1 MRKSKTTLNY
11 FQKIR
16 KTLPDEQFAR
26 VMNEIHNASER
37 EQEAFWQII
46 TSGYPTSFALSNY
59 KNLHEYVKNRNI
71 NYTEALGNMYE
82 IYPGLEAGIRIK
94 YPEWYKLN

>member
-1 MRKSKTTLNY
+1 MKNSKTTVNY
-11 FQKIR
+11 IQKIK
-16 KTLPDEQFAR
+16 KTLPNEQFAR
-26 VMNEIHNASER
+26 VVAEIYNASER

-46 TSGYPTSFALSNY
+46 TAGYPTSFALLNY
-59 KNLHEYVKNRNI
+59 KNLYEYVKNKNI
-71 NYTEALGNMYE
+71 NYTEALGRIYE